1 MEGKVGREALKPN
14 PALKALEVVV
24 GSWDTV
30 GTHPFLP
37 GKTLHGKAVFEWIE
51 GGAFIVM
58 RSEIDEP
65 EIPSGIAVFG
75 SDDAAPDHYMLYF
88 DERDVSRKYDWA
100 VEHNVLRWH
109 RNSPDFSQRMVLTV
123 ADDGKTMF
131 GRGEMSRNGGAWEP
145 DLELTYSRSENSRR

>member
-1 MEGKVGREALKPN
+1 MERKVGHEALKPN
-14 PALKALEVVV
+14 PELRALEVVI

-37 GKTLHGKAVFEWIE
+37 GKTLHGKAAFEWIE

-65 EIPSGIAVFG
+65 EIPSGIAIFG

-88 DERDVSRKYDWA
+88 DERDVSRKYDWSI
-100 VEHNVLRWH
+100 EHNVLRWR
-109 RNSPDFSQRMVLTV
+109 RNSPDFSQRMELTIAV
-123 ADDGKTMF
+123 DGKTIV
-131 GRGEMSRNGGAWEP
+131 GRGEMRRNGGAWQP
-145 DLELTYSRSENSRR
+145 DLELTYTRSENSAP